1 MSFHFSEMKEPCS
14 TLKFTGDKK
23 VTEKSILVTQS
34 YSTPFLSKEEKM
46 KLVILGENGHWAVN
60 LLDADIQISWSDHNY
75 VSRKYRSII
84 STS

>member
-23 VTEKSILVTQS
+23 VTEKSILITQS

-46 KLVILGENGHWAVN
+46 KLVILGENGH
-60 LLDADIQISWSDHNY
+60 
-75 VSRKYRSII
+75 
-84 STS
+84 